1 MPDKQRTIKKAITVS
16 GTGLH
21 TGLDANLTF
30 NPAPENFGF
39 KFQRIDLPGSPII
52 EADLDHVVDT
62 ARGTTLEKNNA
73 RIYTI
78 EHVLAALT
86 GLNIDNVLIEI
97 DKDEI
102 PIMDGSSKFFVDAI
116 LKAGIQEQDAIR
128 EYIYIDKEIV
138 YKNEADKIEMIALPD
153 DKYNIEVEIDY
164 ETKVLGKQFAQLND
178 IIEFQSDFA
187 PYRTFVFLHEL
198 EYLLNNN
205 LVKGGDLSNAIV
217 YVNRMVAQEELDRL
231 AELFKKPKVKV
242 KKEGILNN
250 LNLHF
255 KNESARHKLL
265 DVIGDLSLLGKPIK
279 GKILAK
285 RPGHFSNVQFARLI
299 KEHLNNKTKMNTKP
313 PFNLTKVPVYD
324 VKQIQEILP
333 HRPPFLFVDKVMDM
347 DESRVIGVKN
357 VTMNESFFVG
367 HFPGEPVLPGV
378 IQVEAMA
385 QTGGILALS
394 QVEDPKNYTTYFM
407 KIDKV
412 KYRAKV
418 VPGDTLVFSLELIS
432 PIRRGICHMKGIA
445 YVGEKAVMEAEMM
458 ALLSKNEDQSKSS

>member
-1 MPDKQRTIKKAITVS
+1 MPDKQRTIKRAITIS

-39 KFQRIDLPGSPII
+39 KFQRIDLPGMPII

-62 ARGTTLEKNNA
+62 ARGTTLEKDNA

-86 GLNIDNVLIEI
+86 GLNIDNILIEI
-97 DKDEI
+97 NKDEI
-102 PIMDGSSKFFVDAI
+102 PIMDGSAKYFVDAI
-116 LKAGIQEQDAIR
+116 LEAGIEEQDAIR

-178 IIEFQSDFA
+178 ISEFQLDFA
-187 PYRTFVFLHEL
+187 PCRTFVFLHEL

-285 RPGHFSNVQFARLI
+285 RPGHFSNVQFAKLI
-299 KEHLNNKTKMNTKP
+299 KKHLNNKAKMNTKP

-324 VKQIQEILP
+324 VVQIQEILP
-333 HRPPFLFVDKVMDM
+333 HRPPFLFVDKIMDM
-347 DESRVIGVKN
+347 DESRIIGVKN

-394 QVEDPKNYTTYFM
+394 QVEDPKNYLTYFM

-458 ALLSKNEDQSKSS
+458 ALLSKKEDQTKSS